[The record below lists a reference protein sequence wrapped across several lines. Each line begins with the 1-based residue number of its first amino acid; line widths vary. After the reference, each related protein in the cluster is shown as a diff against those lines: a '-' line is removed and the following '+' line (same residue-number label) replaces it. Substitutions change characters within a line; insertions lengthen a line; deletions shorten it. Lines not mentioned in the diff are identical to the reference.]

1 MATRIQ
7 VVFYSMYGH
16 IYKMAEAIAA
26 GAREVP
32 DADVTLY
39 QVQELVP
46 DDVLENSG
54 AKAARAAFAHVPV
67 IRPEQLADADAIIFG
82 TPTRFGN
89 MAAQMRNLLDQTG
102 ALWMSGGLIGKI
114 GSVFA
119 STASQ
124 HGGQETTITSFHT
137 TLLHQGMIIVGAP
150 YSEQR
155 LLNMREISGGT
166 PYGATTIT
174 GGDGSRQPSDD
185 ELAIARF
192 QGRHVATLASALVKG
207 RAAA

>member
-1 MATRIQ
+1 MQLTEFSMAVKIQ

-26 GAREVP
+26 GAGEVP
-32 DADVTLY
+32 GADVTMY

-46 DDVLENSG
+46 DDILEKSG
-54 AKAARAAFAHVPV
+54 AKAARAAFAHVPY
-67 IRPEQLADADAIIFG
+67 IRPDQLTEADAIIFG

-89 MAAQMRNLLDQTG
+89 MAAQMRNFLDQTG
-102 ALWMSGGLIGKI
+102 ALWMSGALIGKI

-124 HGGQETTITSFHT
+124 HGGQETTITSFHS
-137 TLLHQGMIIVGAP
+137 TLMHQGMIIVGAP

-155 LLNMREISGGT
+155 LINMTEISGGT

-174 GGDGSRQPSDD
+174 GADG
-185 ELAIARF
+185 
-192 QGRHVATLASALVKG
+192 
-207 RAAA
+207 